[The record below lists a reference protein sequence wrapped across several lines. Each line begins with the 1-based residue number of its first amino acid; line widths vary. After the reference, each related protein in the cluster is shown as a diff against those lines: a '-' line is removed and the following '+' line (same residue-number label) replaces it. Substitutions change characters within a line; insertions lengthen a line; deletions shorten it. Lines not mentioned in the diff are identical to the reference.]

1 MQVFLHNIFF
11 FFESQC
17 FSLHVNF
24 VASSVHGSALGGG
37 GDGDG
42 GGGDGSS
49 ELGHKLQVFLHNIF
63 FFFESQ
69 CFSLHVNFVASSVH
83 DDGLGGGGE
92 GEGGGGE
99 GEGGGGVEG
108 GSVGG
113 CGVGGGG
120 EGGGGDGG
128 LGGWL
133 GGGGEG
139 AAPARTETMGG
150 STLSTVTPAASDS
163 AEASLARA

>member
-1 MQVFLHNIFF
+1 M
-11 FFESQC
+11 
-17 FSLHVNF
+17 
-24 VASSVHGSALGGG
+24 
-37 GDGDG
+37 
-42 GGGDGSS
+42 
-49 ELGHKLQVFLHNIF
+49 QVFLHNIF

-92 GEGGGGE
+92 GEGGGG
-99 GEGGGGVEG
+99 VEG

-113 CGVGGGG
+113 GGVGGGG

-128 LGGWL
+128 LGGGL

-139 AAPARTETMGG
+139 AAPARTETIGG
-150 STLSTVTPAASDS
+150 STPSTVTPAASDS